1 MWLGVCHQRK
11 RSQVSGYNPGFDI
24 SPNFEADL
32 AFGHKGEESIKNFL
46 QSLISNSS
54 EVKTDRYRNGRMV
67 VETDQNPYNRG
78 WKKSGINVTTA
89 QWWVYIYSLGEAFVI
104 VSVDRLK
111 RYLRANPSRFNENT
125 KGDFARNSDNPTR
138 GFLLEPDEVMDM
150 LYSNKYD

>member
-1 MWLGVCHQRK
+1 M
-11 RSQVSGYNPGFDI
+11 SGYNPGFDI

-32 AFGHKGEESIKNFL
+32 AFGHKGEESIKDFL

>member
-1 MWLGVCHQRK
+1 
-11 RSQVSGYNPGFDI
+11 VSGYNPGFDI
-24 SPNFEADL
+24 SPNFDADL
-32 AFGHKGEESIKNFL
+32 AFGQQGEESVKKFF
-46 QSLISNSS
+46 QSLLSSSS

-67 VETDQNPYNRG
+67 VETDQNPYNKG

-104 VSVDRLK
+104 VSVERLK
-111 RYLRANPSRFNENT
+111 RYLRANPSRFNEQT

-150 LYSNKYD
+150 LYNNRYD

>member
-1 MWLGVCHQRK
+1 M
-11 RSQVSGYNPGFDI
+11 SGYNPGFDI

>member
-1 MWLGVCHQRK
+1 
-11 RSQVSGYNPGFDI
+11 VSGYNPGFDI

-32 AFGHKGEESIKNFL
+32 AFGHKGEESIKDFL